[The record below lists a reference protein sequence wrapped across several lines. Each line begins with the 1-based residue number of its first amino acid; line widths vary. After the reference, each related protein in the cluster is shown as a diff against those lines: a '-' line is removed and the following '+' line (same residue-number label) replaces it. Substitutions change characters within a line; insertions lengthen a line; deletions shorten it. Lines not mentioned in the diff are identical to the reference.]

1 MTAAH
6 IFPEYSQYMST
17 QRSIPSEFDYELD
30 GGSDDEEMDDAAFEE
45 IEQSE
50 HVFTKLRLR
59 AHQDVGRI

>member
-50 HVFTKLRLR
+50 HVFTKL
-59 AHQDVGRI
+59 